1 MKKRLIV
8 VIICLHGLNV
18 FSQTLYP
25 TSLPI
30 TQFTFKNKASKLETY
45 PFSTSE
51 KKAFLFFD
59 IKSEPFAEVM
69 YNGAVFVF
77 NNSPISIFPIYFT
90 GQLNKK
96 TGQNFPS
103 KIPTQICNSPLK
115 SEFKNFNITEADFPL
130 LLVYNEKNEL
140 CGFAKTT
147 EQISEINCGIE
158 QEISKFLRL
167 KILTESKSGPSQP
180 YAFKPIVI
188 LGGDLQDTITKITT
202 NQYGDFDAMLPNLNQ
217 DYIITVN
224 EKDPTINFVVL
235 STQSGKKIGNF
246 KSTDKGFEYR
256 ILKLDLLKLPDIYI
270 EEDISLK
277 LKTLDKKETDNFAIT
292 ENLFYELGASSLSTS
307 SKELLDK
314 MVLILKNYPQFKI
327 TVISHTDSQGDESA
341 NLKLSIKRAEE
352 VAAYFFSKGISKD
365 RLIAIGKGETEIRNR
380 CVNNIDCSNKEHEYN
395 RRTEFKFTKK

>member
-1 MKKRLIV
+1 MKRVVIV
-8 VIICLHGLNV
+8 VIICLLGLNV
-18 FSQTLYP
+18 FSQTSYP
-25 TSLPI
+25 SNLPI
-30 TQFTFKNKASKLETY
+30 TQFIFKNKLGKPETY
-45 PFSTSE
+45 LFSTPE

-69 YNGAVFVF
+69 YNGTVFVF
-77 NNSPISIFPIYFT
+77 NNTPVSVFPIYFT

-96 TGQNFPS
+96 TGQNFIS
-103 KIPTQICNSPLK
+103 KIPTQIFNSPLK
-115 SEFKNFNITEADFPL
+115 SDFKNFNITEADFPI
-130 LLVYNEKNEL
+130 LLVYNEKNEF

-147 EQISEINCGIE
+147 EQISEVNCGVE
-158 QEISKFLRL
+158 SGVSKFLRL
-167 KILTESKSGPSQP
+167 KILTESKSGTSQP

-188 LGGDLQDTITKITT
+188 LGGDLQDTIAKVTT

-224 EKDPTINFVVL
+224 EKDPTINFAVL

-277 LKTLDKKETDNFAIT
+277 LKPLDKKEIDNFAIT
-292 ENLFYELGASSLSTS
+292 ENLFYELGASSLSIS

-314 MVLILKNYPQFKI
+314 MIVVLKNYPQFKI
-327 TVISHTDSQGDESA
+327 TVISHTDSQGDENA

-352 VAAYFFSKGISKD
+352 VATYLFSKGISKD

-380 CVNNIDCSNKEHEYN
+380 CGNNIDCSDKEHEYN
-395 RRTEFKFTKK
+395 RRTEFKFNKK